1 MGGLAVEIRGVVK
14 LSNAGG
20 EKISLKNYYKV
31 SDVVS
36 YKSANCL
43 CALAFASATTNE

>member
-20 EKISLKNYYKV
+20 EKIYLKNYFKV

-36 YKSANCL
+36 FLHTGS
-43 CALAFASATTNE
+43 CALVFASATTNE